1 MSYLKGVPE
10 VPGGYITAR
19 DIDFAIKDVYN
30 SNTDARTMLKKYI
43 KDINNEIQ
51 FKREEFGLSK

>member
-10 VPGGYITAR
+10 VPGGYITTR
-19 DIDFAIKDVYN
+19 DIDFAIKAVYN
-30 SNTDARTMLKKYI
+30 SNADARTVLKKYI
-43 KDINNEIQ
+43 KDINSEIQ